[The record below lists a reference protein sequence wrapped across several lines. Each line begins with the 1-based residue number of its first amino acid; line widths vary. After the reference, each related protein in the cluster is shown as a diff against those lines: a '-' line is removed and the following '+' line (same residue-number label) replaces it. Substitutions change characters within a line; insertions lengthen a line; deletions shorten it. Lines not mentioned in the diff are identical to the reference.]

1 MGWVDVM
8 LELELAMGRRF
19 SRKKTMVDRRKL
31 EESGRVW
38 TTAGCVLL
46 PFELRRI
53 KRVDLPSSFSLVQQA
68 RSLGVV
74 AGEESGSKT
83 LR

>member
-8 LELELAMGRRF
+8 LELAMERRF

-38 TTAGCVLL
+38 TTAACVLS
-46 PFELRRI
+46 PSQWRRM
-53 KRVDLPSSFSLVQQA
+53 
-68 RSLGVV
+68 
-74 AGEESGSKT
+74 
-83 LR
+83 